1 MPSARKVI
9 GPFIIGF
16 GALMAYAL
24 YLQAKIWH
32 LL

>member
-1 MPSARKVI
+1 MARIVV
-9 GPFIIGF
+9 PFVVAF
-16 GALMAYAL
+16 AALMAYAL